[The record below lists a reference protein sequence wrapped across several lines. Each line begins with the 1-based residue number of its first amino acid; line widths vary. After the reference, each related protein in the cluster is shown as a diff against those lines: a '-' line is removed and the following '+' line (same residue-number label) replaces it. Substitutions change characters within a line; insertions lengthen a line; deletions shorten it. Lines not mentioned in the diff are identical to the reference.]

1 MRLSHRDVTVV
12 VPTRNEAKNLPYV
25 ARRMP
30 DGIDEII
37 VVDGGSSDG
46 TLDVARRLWP
56 HARLLQQTRKGK
68 GNALACGFE
77 AARGDIIVMIDADG
91 STDAAEIPMFVQA
104 LADGADFAKGSR
116 FTYRGGSSDI
126 TRLRRLGNLGLN
138 GIVNHLYSAQF
149 TDLCYGYNA
158 FRRHCLSVI
167 DLPDPTLTEAQWG
180 DGFEVETLM
189 NIRVARSGLRIAEVA
204 SYERDRI
211 HGQSNLNV
219 VSDGIRVLRTIFDE
233 RSATQTASVTS
244 VPAPTTP
251 TRVAGV
257 RARLGRAIAGSD
269 NLAAGAA

>member
-46 TLDVARRLWP
+46 TLDVARSLWP
-56 HARLLQQTRKGK
+56 RARLLQQTRKGK

-158 FRRHCLSVI
+158 FRRHCLSII
-167 DLPDPTLTEAQWG
+167 DLPDPALTEAQMGRRLRGG
-180 DGFEVETLM
+180 DVDEHPRRPCRAADRGGGFL
-189 NIRVARSGLRIAEVA
+189 
-204 SYERDRI
+204 
-211 HGQSNLNV
+211 
-219 VSDGIRVLRTIFDE
+219 
-233 RSATQTASVTS
+233 
-244 VPAPTTP
+244 
-251 TRVAGV
+251 
-257 RARLGRAIAGSD
+257 
-269 NLAAGAA
+269 